1 MILLL
6 MRHKTHE
13 IFRVMAQSMQRIV
26 SKRLLL
32 NCKQRRDLSLQLSKV
47 ISDICDLIFNPDST
61 AALLFGALRP

>member
-26 SKRLLL
+26 SKWLLL
-32 NCKQRRDLSLQLSKV
+32 YCKQRRDLCLQLSKV

-61 AALLFGALRP
+61 ATLLF